1 MTAALDASLLKTGQS
16 DLFAPVGTTLT
27 VLSFGAGQDSTAL
40 LEMYIQDEAGFR
52 ARYAPGDFLVVMS
65 NTSDEHKHTMEHVE
79 RVRARCASL
88 GIPFV
93 LINPDMGYH
102 SASWLGLRHFY
113 RTKTAI
119 GSKSF
124 PQTTCSHKL
133 KIEPIYR
140 FLEDHLALQYGVK
153 KGNKRGFYEFAARF
167 GKVRVIIGIAKG
179 EEGRRAKPQAN
190 PVWFRENVE
199 VVYPLIDYGMDRA
212 ACQAYIASKGQPVP
226 MPSNCVLC
234 HWLSLQE
241 LEWMR
246 RNLPADLEDWCQLE
260 EAKLAKYAHLNRV
273 PVVRLDAEGNE
284 ITKYV
289 NKNLGVFGT
298 RTLREK
304 IIEAQEKYGHWSDAE
319 LTAWKFSHGKCGTK
333 F

>member
-1 MTAALDASLLKTGQS
+1 MTASLSQPLLQAVQN
-16 DLFAPVGTTLT
+16 DMFAPPSTTLT

-52 ARYAPGDFLVVMS
+52 ARYAPGRFLVVMS
-65 NTSDEHKHTMEHVE
+65 DTSDEHPHTVEHVKA
-79 RVRARCASL
+79 VRARCATL

-93 LINPDMGYH
+93 LIDPSMGYH
-102 SASWLGLRHFY
+102 SPSWLGLRHFY

-119 GSKSF
+119 GSKSY
-124 PQTTCSHKL
+124 PSTCSHKL

-140 FLEDHLALQYGVK
+140 FLEVYLAEQYGVRQGK
-153 KGNKRGFYEFAARF
+153 KLGYYEFAARF
-167 GKVRVIIGIAKG
+167 GKLRVILGIAKG

-190 PVWFRENVE
+190 PVWFRENIE

-226 MPSNCVLC
+226 PPSNCVLC

-241 LEWMR
+241 LEWLR

-260 EAKLAKYAHLNRV
+260 EAKLTKYAHLNRV
-273 PVVRLDAEGNE
+273 PVVRLDANGNE
-284 ITKYV
+284 VTKIV

-304 IIEAQEKYGHWSDAE
+304 MVEAQEKYGHWTNAE
-319 LTAWKFSHGKCGTK
+319 LDAYKFSHGACGSK